1 MKEMPELIIYLKKKK
16 SGFKRYR
23 NMNDLAELKR
33 FIISE
38 MKNKNSEWKD
48 YGTYSSHFRFESK
61 YFGVYKKDGASTSY
75 EKESYIQLNTRSEKI
90 YIKTFGLSEWRLTLL
105 IKFYVKRFCKDSNR
119 IAHENHV
126 KNIWEDFLKN
136 NKDLNRDR
144 RLEELGIHD
153 K

>member
-1 MKEMPELIIYLKKKK
+1 MD
-16 SGFKRYR
+16 
-23 NMNDLAELKR
+23 DLAELKR

-48 YGTYSSHFRFESK
+48 WGTHGSHFRFQSK
-61 YFGVYKKDGASTSY
+61 YISIYKKDRNSHNY
-75 EKESYIQLNTRSEKI
+75 DKESYIQLNTKTEKI
-90 YIKTFGLSEWRLTLL
+90 FIKTFGLSEFRLTLL
-105 IKFYVKRFCKDSNR
+105 VNFYVKKFCKDSDR

-126 KNIWEDFLKN
+126 KHVWEDFLKN

-153 K
+153 DK

>member
-1 MKEMPELIIYLKKKK
+1 
-16 SGFKRYR
+16 
-23 NMNDLAELKR
+23 MNDLAELKR

-48 YGTYSSHFRFESK
+48 CGRYSSHFRFESK
-61 YFGVYKKDGASTSY
+61 YIGIYKKDGGSNSY

-105 IKFYVKRFCKDSNR
+105 IKFYVKRFCKDTNR

-126 KNIWEDFLKN
+126 KHVWEDFLKK